1 MQNFYRSLPLE
12 TQELLG
18 EPDLALY
25 GILRGGIWL
34 AARAGDVVDI
44 GVELV
49 HNPVDTLRNAY
60 QSVKSA
66 VHAAVD
72 GLAAAECI
80 CVDPVAFRLSLN
92 QHVESV
98 VRANG
103 LSEAGMIAYVA
114 SLEQVLSEDVL
125 RYDEELNRYVYPAG
139 LTAFLNQT
147 QCDKNNLDA
156 VQTLFAT
163 ESGLRSTEETL
174 QEAARSFTE
183 HESEHLVTFQ
193 HELENSVDLA
203 KRFWGDNE
211 VERSK

>member
-1 MQNFYRSLPLE
+1 MTKETGIWGKIATQQAVLPLKFMCEVGKNPEAGYGYAYSKVGVEAGISMFGGGGRLVAARVAQVSEKYLPGIQEMQNFYRSLPLE

-92 QHVESV
+92 QHVEQV

-103 LSEAGMIAYVA
+103 LSEAGMIAWNRFYRRMCYVMT
-114 SLEQVLSEDVL
+114 
-125 RYDEELNRYVYPAG
+125 RN
-139 LTAFLNQT
+139 
-147 QCDKNNLDA
+147 
-156 VQTLFAT
+156 
-163 ESGLRSTEETL
+163 
-174 QEAARSFTE
+174 
-183 HESEHLVTFQ
+183 
-193 HELENSVDLA
+193 
-203 KRFWGDNE
+203 
-211 VERSK
+211 